1 MGWLRDWKRKRI
13 LKRHRIDDAL
23 WQRAKKHLPFL
34 HGLLAHEERRLK
46 ELAVVFLAEKQLTP
60 VHGLVLSEDDRVEIA
75 LQACLPVLEL
85 GLDWY
90 DGWVGIVVHPSDFKV
105 QRAETGEDG
114 VVHEWDDELAGESWP
129 GGPVVL
135 SWEALDDAGSVAEGG
150 VNIVIHEFAHKLDM
164 RNGEPNGHPPLHAG
178 MKAARW
184 KDTLAGAYKD
194 FCARVD
200 AAERLPERR
209 MQAAYDSLAMDPYA
223 AQSPGEFFA
232 VASEAFFETPEL
244 LAPAYPALYGEL
256 KLFYRQDPLA
266 RLG

>member
-23 WQRAKKHLPFL
+23 WRRAKKHLPFL
-34 HGLLAHEERRLK
+34 HGLVADEERRLK
-46 ELAVVFLAEKQLTP
+46 EFAVVFLAEKQLTP
-60 VHGLVLSEDDRVEIA
+60 VRGLALSEDDRIEIA

-114 VVHEWDDELAGESWP
+114 VVHEWNDELAGESWP

-164 RNGEPNGHPPLHAG
+164 ISGEADGVPPLPTREARDHWIAVF
-178 MKAARW
+178 AAEFDR
-184 KDTLAGAYKD
+184 
-194 FCARVD
+194 FCKSVD
-200 AAERLPERR
+200 AGKETFL
-209 MQAAYDSLAMDPYA
+209 DPYA
-223 AQSPGEFFA
+223 AEHEAEFFA
-232 VASEAFFETPEL
+232 VASEAFFESPNALRGGYPRLYEL
-244 LAPAYPALYGEL
+244 FTG
-256 KLFYRQDPLA
+256 FYKQDPA
-266 RLG
+266 GRLTS